1 MSRGLGELA
10 AVAELPSWLVA
21 LAALITQL
29 GDVWFVFCLLGA
41 LYWFGASLPGPLSLS
56 RRHAMFAVALA
67 LVARAVTT
75 TFKELFALPRPPGA
89 DEAVGVELV
98 PALVEPL
105 YVSAATADGFGF
117 PSGHAT
123 AAILVYGGVALLV
136 DSRRGYVTAAALVAA
151 IPLSR
156 VVLAVHY
163 LVDIVAGLA
172 FGGAFLAGVYLLCG
186 RGDNPGRALMV
197 AVGVSLLGA
206 GVVYNFDT
214 MAALGGALG
223 ARIAWGSLGDA
234 VVHET
239 TTRLGGAVAV
249 AVGLLFGA
257 VFGGIYAIEP
267 MPAVGFLGMAVVL
280 AGVIAAPLFGEAVAR
295 RV

>member
-1 MSRGLGELA
+1 MSRGVGELA
-10 AVAELPSWLVA
+10 AIADLPSWLVA
-21 LAALITQL
+21 LAALVTQL
-29 GDVWFVFCLLGA
+29 GDVWFVFCLLGL
-41 LYWFGASLPGPLSLS
+41 LYWFGESLPGSISLS

-67 LVARAVTT
+67 LVARGVTT
-75 TFKELFALPRPPGA
+75 TFKELFGLPRPPGS
-89 DEAVGVELV
+89 DVAVGTELV
-98 PALVEPL
+98 PTVVDPL

-136 DSRRGYVTAAALVAA
+136 DSRRGYVAAGALVAV

-156 VVLAVHY
+156 VVLGVHY

-172 FGGAFLAGVYLLCG
+172 VGGAFLVGVYLVCD

-257 VFGGIYAIEP
+257 MFGGIYALEP
-267 MPAVGFLGMAVVL
+267 TPAVGFLGMAVVL
-280 AGVIAAPLFGEAVAR
+280 AGVIAAPLAGEAVAR

>member
-1 MSRGLGELA
+1 MTRGLGELA

-21 LAALITQL
+21 LAALVTQF
-29 GDVWFVFCLLGA
+29 GDVWFVFCLLGL
-41 LYWFGASLPGPLSLS
+41 LYWFGDALPGPLSLS

-98 PALVEPL
+98 PAVVEPL
-105 YVSAATADGFGF
+105 YISAATADGFGF

-123 AAILVYGGVALLV
+123 AAILVYGGLALLV
-136 DSRRGYVTAAALVAA
+136 DSRRGYVAAGALVAA
-151 IPLSR
+151 IPVSR
-156 VVLAVHY
+156 VVLGVHY
-163 LVDIVAGLA
+163 LVDIAAGLA
-172 FGGAFLAGVYLLCG
+172 FGGASLVGVYLLCG

-197 AVGVSLLGA
+197 AVGLSLLGA

-239 TTRLGGAVAV
+239 TTRVGGAVAV

-257 VFGGIYAIEP
+257 MFGGIYALEP
-267 MPAVGFLGMAVVL
+267 APAVGFLGMAVVL
-280 AGVIAAPLFGEAVAR
+280 AGVIAAPLVGEAAAR

>member
-1 MSRGLGELA
+1 MSRGVGELA
-10 AVAELPSWLVA
+10 AIADLPSWLVA

-29 GDVWFVFCLLGA
+29 GDVWFVFCLLGV
-41 LYWFGASLPGPLSLS
+41 LYWFGESLPGSMSLS

-67 LVARAVTT
+67 LVARGVTT
-75 TFKELFALPRPPGA
+75 TFKELFGLPRPPGA

-98 PALVEPL
+98 PTVVDPL

-123 AAILVYGGVALLV
+123 AAILVYGGLALLV
-136 DSRRGYVTAAALVAA
+136 DSRRGYVAAAALVAV

-156 VVLAVHY
+156 VVLGVHY

-172 FGGAFLAGVYLLCG
+172 VGGAFLAGVYLVCD
-186 RGDNPGRALMV
+186 RGNNPGRALMV

-223 ARIAWGSLGDA
+223 ARIAWGRLGDA

-257 VFGGIYAIEP
+257 MFGGIYAIEP
-267 MPAVGFLGMAVVL
+267 TAAVGFLGMAVVL
-280 AGVIAAPLFGEAVAR
+280 AGVIAAPLAGEAAAR